1 MNLNTIRY
9 YSKAIKA
16 GSKYVYQTVPR
27 LLTLWLDLGEDDPD
41 LKMESNQKINQE
53 VSKAIEAIPT
63 YKVGFSPSR
72 PCYNR
77 SYTLQW
83 FPAFPQIASRVGHR
97 SNEVY
102 NLLANLISR
111 IIGEYPKQALWLFIS
126 VVKST
131 KTTRATRGKRLLER
145 LRVSSIS
152 AVFSIRIT
160 YLVESKSQIR
170 GIGTQTFL
178 AS

>member
-27 LLTLWLDLGEDDPD
+27 LLTLWLDLGEEDPE
-41 LKMESNQKINQE
+41 LRMEFNQKISLE
-53 VSKAIEAIPT
+53 VAKAIETIPT
-63 YKVGFSPSR
+63 YKVCSPPRLLYSR
-72 PCYNR
+72 F
-77 SYTLQW
+77 YTLQW
-83 FPAFPQIASRVGHR
+83 FPAFPQIASRVGHK
-97 SNEVY
+97 SSEVY

-131 KTTRATRGKRLLER
+131 KSTRATRGKKLLER
-145 LRVSSIS
+145 LKVSLVF
-152 AVFSIRIT
+152 AMFSIRAA
-160 YLVESKSQIR
+160 YPVEPKSQTH
-170 GIGTQTFL
+170 GIGTRTFL
-178 AS
+178 VS